1 MTHID
6 ALKEAAHRL
15 KTLLPHEPTI
25 GLVMGSGLS
34 DALRP
39 IDDETIIPWSKIP
52 YFPEPTV
59 EGHAGQYIA
68 GSLNE
73 APVLVQQGRV
83 HHYEGKPMDE
93 IVFPTRLMKLIGV
106 ETLVITNAAGAIND
120 AYKPGDFVLIRD
132 HINAIPESPLR
143 GPNVD
148 DLGPRFP
155 NMNDAYS
162 PELRRL
168 AHQAAEE
175 AGLSLQ
181 EGVYLATS
189 GPQYETPAEIQMY
202 KHWGADLVGMS
213 TVPEVIAAR
222 HCGLTVLGISLATNY
237 AAGINEEAHPTHEEV
252 IEASKKAEA
261 NLAKLVRALLE
272 LL

>member
-6 ALKEAAHRL
+6 ALKEASHRL
-15 KTLLPHEPTI
+15 KTLLPHDPQI

-39 IDDETIIPWSKIP
+39 LEDETVVSWDDVP

-59 EGHAGQYIA
+59 AGHAGQYVA
-68 GSLNE
+68 GSLSNI
-73 APVLVQQGRV
+73 PVLVQQGRV
-83 HHYEGKPMDE
+83 HYYEGKPMDE
-93 IVFPTRLMKLIGV
+93 VVFPTRLMKMIGV
-106 ETLVITNAAGAIND
+106 ETLVITNAAGAINES
-120 AYKPGDFVLIRD
+120 YRPGDFVLIND
-132 HINAIPESPLR
+132 HLNAIPASPLR

-148 DLGPRFP
+148 ELGERFP

-168 AHQAAEE
+168 AHEAAHES
-175 AGLSLQ
+175 GLSLH
-181 EGVYLATS
+181 EGVYLAAP

-202 KHWGADLVGMS
+202 RSWGADLVGMS

-237 AAGINEEAHPTHEEV
+237 AAGINEDARPTHDEV
-252 IEASKKAEA
+252 IETSKRAEA
-261 NLAKLVRALLE
+261 DLATLVRALLAK
-272 LL
+272 L

>member
-6 ALKEAAHRL
+6 ALKEASHRL
-15 KTLLPHEPTI
+15 KTLLPNEPTI

-39 IDDETIIPWSKIP
+39 LDDEAVIPWDKIP

-59 EGHAGQYIA
+59 AGHAGQYVA
-68 GSLNE
+68 GSLSE

-83 HHYEGKPMDE
+83 HHYEGKPMEE
-93 IVFPTRLMKLIGV
+93 IVFPTRLMKLVGI
-106 ETLVITNAAGAIND
+106 ETLVVTNAAGAIND
-120 AYKPGDFVLIRD
+120 AYRPGDFVLIKD
-132 HINAIPESPLR
+132 HLNAIPASPLR

-148 DLGPRFP
+148 ELGERFP

-162 PELRRL
+162 PELRQL
-168 AHQAAEE
+168 AHRAADQS
-175 AGLSLQ
+175 GLSLH
-181 EGVYLATS
+181 EGVYLAAP

-222 HCGLTVLGISLATNY
+222 HCGLDVLGISLATNY
-237 AAGINEEAHPTHEEV
+237 AAGVNEEARPTHEEV
-252 IEASKKAEA
+252 IETSKRAERD
-261 NLAKLVRALLE
+261 LATLVRALLTK
-272 LL
+272 L

>member
-6 ALKEAAHRL
+6 ALKEASHRL
-15 KTLLPHEPTI
+15 KTLLPHDPQI

-34 DALRP
+34 EALRP
-39 IDDETIIPWSKIP
+39 LEDETVITWDDVP

-59 EGHAGQYIA
+59 AGHAGQYVA
-68 GSLNE
+68 GSLSNK
-73 APVLVQQGRV
+73 PVLVQQGRV

-93 IVFPTRLMKLIGV
+93 VVFPTRLMKMIGV
-106 ETLVITNAAGAIND
+106 ETLIITNAAGAINEN
-120 AYKPGDFVLIRD
+120 YRPGDFVLIND
-132 HINAIPESPLR
+132 HLNAIPASPLR

-148 DLGPRFP
+148 ELGERFP

-168 AHQAAEE
+168 AHEAADES
-175 AGLSLQ
+175 GLSLH
-181 EGVYLATS
+181 EGVYLAAS

-202 KHWGADLVGMS
+202 QSWGADLVGMS

-237 AAGINEEAHPTHEEV
+237 AAGVNEDARPTHDEV
-252 IEASKKAEA
+252 IETSKRAEA
-261 NLAKLVRALLE
+261 DLATLVQTLLAKL
-272 LL
+272 